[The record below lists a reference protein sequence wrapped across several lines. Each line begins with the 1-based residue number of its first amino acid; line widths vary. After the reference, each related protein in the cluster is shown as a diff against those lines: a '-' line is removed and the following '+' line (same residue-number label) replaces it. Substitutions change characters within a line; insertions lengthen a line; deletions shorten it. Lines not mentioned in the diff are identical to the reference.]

1 MQELKL
7 KLSEELEREKQKLMN
22 DLEELNKKKGL
33 S

>member
-1 MQELKL
+1 MQDLKL

-22 DLEELNKKKGL
+22 DLEELNKKKGA